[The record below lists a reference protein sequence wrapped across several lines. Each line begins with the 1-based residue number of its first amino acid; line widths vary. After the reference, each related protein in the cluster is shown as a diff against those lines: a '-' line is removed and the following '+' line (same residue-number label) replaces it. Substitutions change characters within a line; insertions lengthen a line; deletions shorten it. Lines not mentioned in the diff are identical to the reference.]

1 LVIFDLGGVIVEL
14 SHREMAAALAE
25 RSADPRFRDA
35 TALLSAVFE
44 SDDALTKP
52 FDEGKIPPREF
63 YQLACRRFRLRLSFE
78 EFVARWNRGFKENP
92 GVTALIERLS
102 PGLRRFLLSNTNPLH
117 YAYLESR
124 VPVLRRMEE
133 KILSYEVG
141 HRKPSAVIFQTA
153 LERAGVSPREAVYID
168 DIEEY
173 VLAAGR
179 LGMDGIVFRSAERLE
194 AEFQR
199 RGLIKD
205 AATP

>member
-14 SHREMAAALAE
+14 SHREMAAAMAE

-35 TALLSAVFE
+35 AALLFAVFE
-44 SDDALTKP
+44 SDEALTRP
-52 FDEGKIPPREF
+52 FDEGKISPREF
-63 YQLACRRFRLRLSFE
+63 YELARRRFRLRLSFD
-78 EFVARWNRGFKENP
+78 EFVARWNRSFKENA

-102 PGLRRFLLSNTNPLH
+102 PGLHLFLLSNTNPLH
-117 YAYLESR
+117 HAYLESR
-124 VPVLRRMEE
+124 VAALRKMEQQ
-133 KILSYEVG
+133 ILSYEVG
-141 HRKPSAVIFQTA
+141 HRKPSPVIFQAA
-153 LERAGVSPREAVYID
+153 LERAGVSAEEAVYID

-194 AEFQR
+194 EEFQR

-205 AATP
+205 AARP